1 MAQTLTRSGERLQ
14 APPPSSVRR
23 WRHRV
28 GVLLHRFPGARLALL
43 LGPVLIWMVVIY
55 LGSLALLFVTSFWRQ
70 DNVTGAIV
78 QNWGLTNY
86 QFLVQTPVYRTI
98 AIRTVG
104 IALAVTV
111 TDIVLAIPIAYY
123 AARIASPRMRT
134 FLLLSMV
141 LPLWSSYL
149 VRVYAWRTILS
160 GDGVLNWSLHQL
172 HLGSVNLGFS
182 RWSLWIVFS
191 YLWLPYVTL
200 PVYAALERIPN
211 SLIEAS
217 TDLGAQWITT
227 FRRVILPIAL
237 PGIIAGS
244 IFAFSLTIGDYIAPD
259 IVGDTEFIGNVIYQ
273 NVGIQNDITFAA
285 AYAIVPALLMAVY
298 LLIARQLKAFEVLCA
313 ASARSRR
320 NRF

>member
-1 MAQTLTRSGERLQ
+1 MAQRLNRVGERLH
-14 APPPSSVRR
+14 APPPSAVRR
-23 WRHRV
+23 LRHRV
-28 GVLLHRFPGARLALL
+28 GLVLHRYPGARLALL
-43 LGPVLIWMVVIY
+43 LGPVLIWMLVIF
-55 LGSLALLFVTSFWRQ
+55 LGSLGLLLITSFWRQ
-70 DNVTGAIV
+70 DSVTGPMV
-78 QNWGLTNY
+78 QNWSLTNC
-86 QFLVQTPVYRTI
+86 QFLVQVDVYRTI

-123 AARIASPRMRT
+123 AARIASPRVRT

-160 GDGVLNWSLHQL
+160 GDGVLNWSLHQI

-217 TDLGAQWITT
+217 TDLGARWITT

-237 PGIIAGS
+237 PGMVAGS
-244 IFAFSLTIGDYIAPD
+244 IFAFSLTLGDYIAPSM
-259 IVGDTEFIGNVIYQ
+259 VGDTEFIGNVIYQ
-273 NVGIQNDITFAA
+273 AVGIANNIPFAA
-285 AYAIVPALLMAVY
+285 AYAIVPALVMAVY
-298 LLIARQLKAFEVLCA
+298 LLIARQLKAFEAL
-313 ASARSRR
+313 
-320 NRF
+320 

>member
-1 MAQTLTRSGERLQ
+1 MAQTLTTVGERLA
-14 APPPSSVRR
+14 APPPSPLRR
-23 WRHRV
+23 LRHRV
-28 GVLLHRFPGARLALL
+28 GILLHRFPGARLALL
-43 LGPVLIWMVVIY
+43 LGPVLIWMAVIY

-78 QNWGLTNY
+78 QDWGLTNY

-111 TDIVLAIPIAYY
+111 TDIALAIPIAYF
-123 AARIASPRMRT
+123 AARIASPRIRT
-134 FLLLSMV
+134 LLLLSMV

-191 YLWLPYVTL
+191 YLWLPYVAL

-211 SLIEAS
+211 SLVEAS
-217 TDLGAQWITT
+217 TDLGARWFTT
-227 FRRVILPIAL
+227 FRRVILPIAI
-237 PGIIAGS
+237 PGIVAGS
-244 IFAFSLTIGDYIAPD
+244 IFAFSLTLGDYIAPSL
-259 IVGDTEFIGNVIYQ
+259 VGDTEFIGNVIYQ
-273 NVGIQNDITFAA
+273 SVGIANDVPFAA
-285 AYAIVPALLMAVY
+285 AYAVVPALVMAGY
-298 LLIARQLKAFEVLCA
+298 LLIARQLKAFEAL
-313 ASARSRR
+313 
-320 NRF
+320 

>member
-1 MAQTLTRSGERLQ
+1 MAQSTIRMGERLE
-14 APPPSSVRR
+14 APPPSGARL

-28 GVLLHRFPGARLALL
+28 GGFLVRFPWARLVLL
-43 LGPVLIWMVVIY
+43 LGPVLLWMVVVY

-70 DNVTGAIV
+70 DSVTGAIV
-78 QNWGLTNY
+78 QQWGLTNY
-86 QFLVQTPVYRTI
+86 QFLVSEPVYRTI
-98 AIRTVG
+98 ALRTVF
-104 IALAVTV
+104 IAIAVTA
-111 TDIVLAIPIAYY
+111 TDVALAIPIAYY
-123 AARIASPRMRT
+123 AARIASPRVRT

-172 HLGSVNLGFS
+172 HLGSVSLGFS

-211 SLIEAS
+211 TLIEAS
-217 TDLGAQWITT
+217 TDLGARWFTT

-237 PGIIAGS
+237 PGIVAGT

-259 IVGDTEFIGNVIYQ
+259 LVGDTEFIGNVIYQ
-273 NVGIQNDITFAA
+273 SVGIANDIPFAA
-285 AYAIVPALLMAVY
+285 AYAVVPALVMAIY
-298 LLIARQLKAFEVLCA
+298 LLIARQLKAFEAL
-313 ASARSRR
+313 
-320 NRF
+320 

>member
-1 MAQTLTRSGERLQ
+1 MAQRLNRLGERLQ
-14 APPPSSVRR
+14 APPPSAVRR
-23 WRHRV
+23 LRHRV
-28 GVLLHRFPGARLALL
+28 GLVLHRYPGARLALL
-43 LGPVLIWMVVIY
+43 LSPVLIWMLVIF
-55 LGSLALLFVTSFWRQ
+55 LGSLGLLLITSFWRQ
-70 DNVTGAIV
+70 DSVTGAMV
-78 QNWGLTNY
+78 QNWSLTNY
-86 QFLVQTPVYRTI
+86 QFLVQVDVYRTI

-123 AARIASPRMRT
+123 AARIASPRVRT

-160 GDGVLNWSLHQL
+160 GDGVLNWSLHQI

-191 YLWLPYVTL
+191 YLWLPYVAL

-217 TDLGAQWITT
+217 TDLGARWITT

-237 PGIIAGS
+237 PGM
-244 IFAFSLTIGDYIAPD
+244 
-259 IVGDTEFIGNVIYQ
+259 VGDTEFIGNVIYQ
-273 NVGIQNDITFAA
+273 AVGIANNIPFAA
-285 AYAIVPALLMAVY
+285 AYAIVPALVMAVY
-298 LLIARQLKAFEVLCA
+298 LLIARQLKAFEAL
-313 ASARSRR
+313 
-320 NRF
+320 

>member
-1 MAQTLTRSGERLQ
+1 ML
-14 APPPSSVRR
+14 
-23 WRHRV
+23 
-28 GVLLHRFPGARLALL
+28 
-43 LGPVLIWMVVIY
+43 VIF
-55 LGSLALLFVTSFWRQ
+55 LGSLGLLCVTSFWRQ
-70 DNVTGAIV
+70 DSVTGAIV

-86 QFLVQTPVYRTI
+86 QFLVQEGVYRTI

-111 TDIVLAIPIAYY
+111 TDIALAIPIAYY
-123 AARIASPRMRT
+123 AARIASPRVRT
-134 FLLLSMV
+134 LLLLSIV

-160 GDGVLNWSLHQL
+160 GDGVLNWSLHHV

-217 TDLGAQWITT
+217 TDLGARWRTT
-227 FRRVILPIAL
+227 FRRGVLPIAL
-237 PGIIAGS
+237 SGPVDPP
-244 IFAFSLTIGDYIAPD
+244 IFPSSLHPRTQLAPNQW
-259 IVGDTEFIGNVIYQ
+259 GE
-273 NVGIQNDITFAA
+273 
-285 AYAIVPALLMAVY
+285 
-298 LLIARQLKAFEVLCA
+298 
-313 ASARSRR
+313 
-320 NRF
+320 

>member
-1 MAQTLTRSGERLQ
+1 MAQRLNVGERLH
-14 APPPSSVRR
+14 APPPSAVRR
-23 WRHRV
+23 MRHRV
-28 GVLLHRFPGARLALL
+28 GLVLHRYPGARLALL
-43 LGPVLIWMVVIY
+43 LGPVLIWMLVIF
-55 LGSLALLFVTSFWRQ
+55 LGSLGLLLITSFWRQ
-70 DNVTGAIV
+70 DSVTGAIV
-78 QNWGLTNY
+78 QNWSLTNY
-86 QFLVQTPVYRTI
+86 QFLVQVDVYRTI

-123 AARIASPRMRT
+123 AARIASPRVRT

-160 GDGVLNWSLHQL
+160 GDGVLNWSLHQI

-217 TDLGAQWITT
+217 TDLGARWITT

-237 PGIIAGS
+237 PGMVAGS
-244 IFAFSLTIGDYIAPD
+244 IFAFSLTLGDYIAPSM
-259 IVGDTEFIGNVIYQ
+259 VGDTEFIGNVIYQ
-273 NVGIQNDITFAA
+273 AVGIANNIPFAA
-285 AYAIVPALLMAVY
+285 AYAVVPALVMAVY
-298 LLIARQLKAFEVLCA
+298 LLIARQLKAFEAL
-313 ASARSRR
+313 
-320 NRF
+320 

>member
-1 MAQTLTRSGERLQ
+1 M
-14 APPPSSVRR
+14 
-23 WRHRV
+23 RHRV
-28 GVLLHRFPGARLALL
+28 GLVLHRYPGARLALL
-43 LGPVLIWMVVIY
+43 LGPVLIWMLVIF
-55 LGSLALLFVTSFWRQ
+55 LGSLGLLLITSFWRQ
-70 DNVTGAIV
+70 DSVTGAIV
-78 QNWGLTNY
+78 QNWSLTNY
-86 QFLVQTPVYRTI
+86 QFLVQVDVYRTI

-123 AARIASPRMRT
+123 AARIASPRVRT

-160 GDGVLNWSLHQL
+160 GDGVLNWSLHQI

-217 TDLGAQWITT
+217 TDLGARWITT

-237 PGIIAGS
+237 PGMVAGS
-244 IFAFSLTIGDYIAPD
+244 IFAFSLTLGDYIAPSM
-259 IVGDTEFIGNVIYQ
+259 VGDTEFIGNVIYQ
-273 NVGIQNDITFAA
+273 AVGIANNIPFAA
-285 AYAIVPALLMAVY
+285 AYAVVPALVMAVY
-298 LLIARQLKAFEVLCA
+298 LLIARQLKAFEAL
-313 ASARSRR
+313 
-320 NRF
+320 

>member
-1 MAQTLTRSGERLQ
+1 MAQRLMRPGERLT
-14 APPPSSVRR
+14 APPPSAVRR
-23 WRHRV
+23 LRHRI
-28 GVLLHRFPGARLALL
+28 GVFLHQVPAARLALL
-43 LGPVLIWMVVIY
+43 LGPVLLWM
-55 LGSLALLFVTSFWRQ
+55 
-70 DNVTGAIV
+70 IV
-78 QNWGLTNY
+78 
-86 QFLVQTPVYRTI
+86 
-98 AIRTVG
+98 
-104 IALAVTV
+104 
-111 TDIVLAIPIAYY
+111 
-123 AARIASPRMRT
+123 
-134 FLLLSMV
+134 
-141 LPLWSSYL
+141 SYL

-217 TDLGAQWITT
+217 TDLGARWITT

-259 IVGDTEFIGNVIYQ
+259 LVGDTEFIGNVIYQ
-273 NVGIQNDITFAA
+273 NVGIQNDIPFAA
-285 AYAIVPALLMAVY
+285 AYAIVPALVMAVY
-298 LLIARQLKAFEVLCA
+298 
-313 ASARSRR
+313 
-320 NRF
+320 

>member
-1 MAQTLTRSGERLQ
+1 M
-14 APPPSSVRR
+14 
-23 WRHRV
+23 RHRV
-28 GVLLHRFPGARLALL
+28 GLVLHRYPGARLALL
-43 LGPVLIWMVVIY
+43 LGPVLIWMLVIF
-55 LGSLALLFVTSFWRQ
+55 LGSLGLLLITSFWRQ
-70 DNVTGAIV
+70 DSVTGAIV
-78 QNWGLTNY
+78 QNWSLTNY
-86 QFLVQTPVYRTI
+86 QCLVQVDVYRTI

-123 AARIASPRMRT
+123 AARIASPRVRT

-160 GDGVLNWSLHQL
+160 GDGVLNWSLHQI

-217 TDLGAQWITT
+217 TDLGARWITT

-237 PGIIAGS
+237 PGMVAGS
-244 IFAFSLTIGDYIAPD
+244 IFAFSLTLGDYIAPSM
-259 IVGDTEFIGNVIYQ
+259 VGDTEFIGNVIYQ
-273 NVGIQNDITFAA
+273 AVGIANNIPFAA
-285 AYAIVPALLMAVY
+285 AYAIVPALVMAVY
-298 LLIARQLKAFEVLCA
+298 LLIARQLKAFEAL
-313 ASARSRR
+313 
-320 NRF
+320 

>member
-1 MAQTLTRSGERLQ
+1 MAQTTIRMGERLE
-14 APPPSSVRR
+14 APPPSGARL
-23 WRHRV
+23 WRHRL
-28 GVLLHRFPGARLALL
+28 GSLLHRFPGARLALL
-43 LGPVLIWMVVIY
+43 LGPVLVWMVVVY

-70 DNVTGAIV
+70 DSVTGAIV
-78 QNWGLTNY
+78 QQWGLTNY
-86 QFLVQTPVYRTI
+86 QFLVTEDVYRTI

-104 IALAVTV
+104 IAIAVTL
-111 TDIVLAIPIAYY
+111 TDVALAIPIAYY
-123 AARIASPRMRT
+123 AARIASPRIRT

-211 SLIEAS
+211 TLIEAS
-217 TDLGAQWITT
+217 TDLGARWLTT

-237 PGIIAGS
+237 PGIVAGT

-259 IVGDTEFIGNVIYQ
+259 LVGDTEFIGNVIYQ
-273 NVGIQNDITFAA
+273 SVGIANNIPFAA
-285 AYAIVPALLMAVY
+285 AYAVVPALVMAIY
-298 LLIARQLKAFEVLCA
+298 LLIARQLKAFEAL
-313 ASARSRR
+313 
-320 NRF
+320 

>member
-1 MAQTLTRSGERLQ
+1 MAQRLMRPGERLT
-14 APPPSSVRR
+14 APPLSAVRR
-23 WRHRV
+23 LRHRI
-28 GVLLHRFPGARLALL
+28 GVFLHQVPAARLALL
-43 LGPVLIWMVVIY
+43 LGPVLLWMIVIY
-55 LGSLALLFVTSFWRQ
+55 LGSLALLFLTSFWRQ
-70 DNVTGAIV
+70 DPVTGAIV
-78 QNWGLTNY
+78 QDWGLTNY
-86 QFLVQTPVYRTI
+86 QFLVGESVYRII

-104 IALAVTV
+104 IAVAVTV
-111 TDIVLAIPIAYY
+111 TDIALAIPIAYY
-123 AARIASPRMRT
+123 AARIASPRVRT
-134 FLLLSMV
+134 LLLLSMV

-217 TDLGAQWITT
+217 TDLGARWITT
-227 FRRVILPIAL
+227 FRRVILPLAL

-259 IVGDTEFIGNVIYQ
+259 LVGDTEFIGNVIYQ
-273 NVGIQNDITFAA
+273 NVGIQNDIPFAA
-285 AYAIVPALLMAVY
+285 AYAIVPALVMAVY
-298 LLIARQLKAFEVLCA
+298 LLIARQLKAFEAL
-313 ASARSRR
+313 
-320 NRF
+320 

>member
-1 MAQTLTRSGERLQ
+1 MAQALARSGEGLQ
-14 APPPSSVRR
+14 APPPSAVRR
-23 WRHRV
+23 LRHHV
-28 GVLLHRFPGARLALL
+28 GALLHRFPGARLALL
-43 LGPVLIWMVVIY
+43 LGPVLVWMVVIY

-123 AARIASPRMRT
+123 AARIARPRVRT

-160 GDGVLNWSLHQL
+160 GDGVLNWSLHQI

-182 RWSLWIVFS
+182 RWSLRIVFS

-211 SLIEAS
+211 SFIEAS
-217 TDLGAQWITT
+217 TDLGARWLTT
-227 FRRVILPIAL
+227 FRRVILPIAF
-237 PGIIAGS
+237 PGIVAGS
-244 IFAFSLTIGDYIAPD
+244 IFAFSLTLGDYIAPD
-259 IVGDTEFIGNVIYQ
+259 LVGDTEFIGNVIYQ
-273 NVGIQNDITFAA
+273 SVGIANNIPFAA
-285 AYAIVPALLMAVY
+285 AYAVVPALVMGAY
-298 LLIARQLKAFEVLCA
+298 LLIARQLKAFEAL
-313 ASARSRR
+313 
-320 NRF
+320 